1 MPGAA
6 ILCVRAA
13 ARAGAGLVT
22 LTIFARDTLTAVAAA
37 APETIFLDLSRA
49 GRDLAAA
56 LGARAD
62 DARVIGPGLGRA
74 ERLRALVRALL
85 ADSFEGPLVLD
96 ADALN
101 LIAPHPELC
110 RGRRGTTVLTPH
122 PGEAARLLGHAIP
135 ADERGRIESAS
146 ALAQR
151 SGAICVLKGQGSVIT
166 DGERVHVNATGNPG
180 MASGGTGDVLAG
192 ILGAYLAQ
200 ASARA
205 TPDFGPW
212 EAVLAAVH
220 VHGLAGDLAA
230 SALGE
235 RALIAS
241 DLIEH
246 MPAAQ
251 RQHAAEGAHK

>member
-6 ILCVRAA
+6 ILCARAA

-22 LTIFARDTLTAVAAA
+22 LAVFARETLVAVAAA

-49 GRDLAAA
+49 GLDPAA
-56 LGARAD
+56 LIRERAH
-62 DARVIGPGLGRA
+62 DARVIGPGLGRS
-74 ERLRALVRALL
+74 ERARTLVRALV
-85 ADSFEGPLVLD
+85 ADAFEGPLVLD
-96 ADALN
+96 ADGLN
-101 LIAPHPELC
+101 LIAPRPELC
-110 RGRRGTTVLTPH
+110 RERRGASVLTPH
-122 PGEAARLLGHAIP
+122 PGEAARLLGRAIP
-135 ADERGRIESAS
+135 ADERGRMESARE
-146 ALAQR
+146 LAVR
-151 SGAICVLKGQGSVIT
+151 AGAICVLKGKGTVIS
-166 DGERVHVNATGNPG
+166 DGERVHVNTTGNPG

-200 ASARA
+200 AHLGA

-230 SALGE
+230 RARGE
-235 RALIAS
+235 RGLIAS

-246 MPAAQ
+246 LPAAQ
-251 RQHAAEGAHK
+251 RLHAEAGARE